1 MLYNRKKNINHYS
14 TVNYTRLFFF
24 SNWTYMLIS
33 KTEIIAECF
42 ASKTIVLFKI
52 KAMKKL
58 IIMLILSAFSMGTF
72 AQDTVKQDTVKRQKT
87 HKTTSKKTTHNP
99 AKKSKVKKS
108 TSKTDTIIRDS
119 VIRDTMRTN

>member
-1 MLYNRKKNINHYS
+1 MLNNQKKKHKSLFYS
-14 TVNYTRLFFF
+14 ELNVICFF
-24 SNWTYMLIS
+24 SNWTYTLIS
-33 KTEIIAECF
+33 KTQIIAECF